1 MARFLDESREIDRVL
16 AEASE
21 VLRPGRAFISV
32 SRVSPNFQLPVF
44 NELGFS
50 ADEKQELASIA
61 RLYAGPENLCEI
73 ATSKG
78 LKPVTTRRIAPS
90 GGHARVLFVF
100 ELIGN

>member
-1 MARFLDESREIDRVL
+1 VLGLVFHCFSQKVIQPNGGIQYARFYSVIELL
-16 AEASE
+16 G
-21 VLRPGRAFISV
+21 LRNTSTNWIRI
-32 SRVSPNFQLPVF
+32 
-44 NELGFS
+44 
-50 ADEKQELASIA
+50 IA

-100 ELIGN
+100 ELIGS